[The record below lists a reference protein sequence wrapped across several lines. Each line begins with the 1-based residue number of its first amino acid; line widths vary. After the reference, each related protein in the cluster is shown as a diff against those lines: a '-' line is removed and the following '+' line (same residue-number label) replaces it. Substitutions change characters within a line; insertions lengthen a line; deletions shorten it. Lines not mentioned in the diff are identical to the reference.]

1 MMLNELNYD
10 SIIIKKQGINQTAL
24 YLFVEQM
31 DGIQKQLVL
40 IILV

>member
-10 SIIIKKQGINQTAL
+10 SIIIKKQGINQTVL
-24 YLFVEQM
+24 YLFVELM